1 MNETHFFLRNETFSN
16 QKVPSLLSK
25 RQTDESSNAS
35 ILLLLSRRL
44 REGFTVDV
52 SIIIFIYI
60 DSNIV

>member
-1 MNETHFFLRNETFSN
+1 MIECFYFLRNETFSS

-35 ILLLLSRRL
+35 ILLLLARRL

-52 SIIIFIYI
+52 SIVISFSFLEIH
-60 DSNIV
+60 